1 MLDDDI
7 CCSSLPYTAY
17 QVAQLPGYNALYSWQ
32 PDMFYLMGE
41 VNIFYNVWES
51 YYQFILGANAAL
63 DYIDDMVGTYEE
75 KAIVKAQSYAL
86 RALYYF

>member
-1 MLDDDI
+1 MMIFVVHL
-7 CCSSLPYTAY
+7 LPYTAY

-51 YYQFILGANAAL
+51 YYQFI
-63 DYIDDMVGTYEE
+63 
-75 KAIVKAQSYAL
+75 
-86 RALYYF
+86 F